1 MEYTDLSQN
10 WYRVFSDQG
19 PFEPY
24 LVTAMQ
30 MRRSIKKKEMIFAVK
45 VKEVEDEDREIEM
58 LNKYPVLR
66 KYKDVFPKELLGLPP
81 KWEFDFSID
90 LVPGA

>member
-1 MEYTDLSQN
+1 
-10 WYRVFSDQG
+10 
-19 PFEPY
+19 
-24 LVTAMQ
+24 

-81 KWEFDFSID
+81 K
-90 LVPGA
+90 